1 MKKKQL
7 SRWTRS
13 QWSNY
18 RKLRRYYNRRL
29 RHYIKRHEHPYDYSS
44 ILYVL
49 YLMRVDRV
57 NYWGEGIDVHSTPE
71 VCYHLYDIADT
82 ARHLL
87 CRAIEAVEGKSNDGD
102 IPEDAVKAAFDYL
115 GKHLT
120 ELWD

>member
-1 MKKKQL
+1 MSKKK
-7 SRWTRS
+7 SSMWTKK
-13 QWSNY
+13 QMSNY
-18 RKLRRYYNRRL
+18 RKRRRSYNRKLRR
-29 RHYIKRHEHPYDYSS
+29 YIKRHEHPYDYGS
-44 ILYVL
+44 ILYTL

-57 NYWGEGIDVHSTPE
+57 NYWGEEIDVHSTPE

-87 CRAIEAVEGKSNDGD
+87 CRAIVAVEGKSNDGD